1 MASSSWETNHS
12 SGYGDHGAEIFHN
25 YTKLTLTKS
34 SQCVQNGVYSEL
46 ECMKR
51 VTRELHV
58 SNTCVP
64 LRVGEGMYHNYIV
77 EWLSVIPK
85 ERFLFLRSEDLRRD
99 PYLVQKAWQ
108 FIGLD
113 PVEERSILKE
123 LNNEYLNRSFLYSK
137 LHMLPETQ
145 DLLKTFYQPYN
156 KKLANLL
163 GDDRFLWLD

>member
-1 MASSSWETNHS
+1 M
-12 SGYGDHGAEIFHN
+12 
-25 YTKLTLTKS
+25 
-34 SQCVQNGVYSEL
+34 QNGVYSEL